1 VPAPPGDVNGLR
13 GTGARSS
20 RGGEARTGDLWLARA
35 ARDRPPSRA
44 PDLAARR
51 QPLRVALLGTGSA
64 AGWPNPWCS
73 CASCRS
79 AREAETDRGATS
91 LLVDDRLLLDPG
103 EAALRS
109 AARAGH
115 DLSRVS
121 AVLLTRPL
129 PDRGT
134 AALLT
139 RREAGCSAPLTVA
152 GPAAALAGLRDAVSP
167 DDPVTLQPLE
177 PDDRLVIEGYD
188 VAVVNPE
195 GTARL
200 SRTGYDITS
209 RSGGR
214 LLVLPPTAVLADA
227 AADALDGAE
236 FDVALL
242 PCGGTEDEGAPES
255 GLDLFAER
263 LAELRRRGAVTGAT
277 RVVAVHLDHSNPA
290 PAELH
295 RRLGLL
301 DAEALADGA
310 LLTTRVPGDA
320 GHDPRRVLVLGGA
333 RSGKSAE
340 AERRLA
346 AEPVVTYVATG
357 PTPGADDP
365 DWAARVA
372 QHRERRPASWR
383 TVETTGLAALLAEP
397 PDDAPLLVDD
407 LGLWLTAAMDWAG
420 AWEGAAGASA
430 KLAAAVDALVS
441 AWRSTPAYVVAVS
454 NEVGSGV
461 HPETAAGRLF
471 RDQMG
476 RLNARLAAES
486 DEVWYVVAGVAQ
498 RLR

>member
-1 VPAPPGDVNGLR
+1 MPPPPGDGQGLR

-20 RGGEARTGDLWLARA
+20 RAGESQPGELRLARA
-35 ARDRPPSRA
+35 GKDRPLQRA

-51 QPLRVALLGTGSA
+51 QPLRVALLGTGSS

-73 CASCRS
+73 CASCRA
-79 AREAETDRGATS
+79 ARDADVDRGPTAF
-91 LLVDDRLLLDPG
+91 LVDDRLLVDPG
-103 EAALRS
+103 EAALRT

-129 PDRGT
+129 PDR
-134 AALLT
+134 AAVALLT
-139 RREAGCSAPLTVA
+139 RRGAGCTGALTVA
-152 GPAAALAGLRDAVSP
+152 GPAPALAGLRDAVGP

-177 PDDRLVIEGYD
+177 ADDRLVVEGYD
-188 VAVVNPE
+188 LAVVDVDA
-195 GTARL
+195 TSRL
-200 SRTGYDITS
+200 GRAGYDITS
-209 RSGGR
+209 RSGAR
-214 LLVLPPTAVLADA
+214 LLVLPPTGPLPDA
-227 AADALDGAE
+227 ALDALDGGE
-236 FDVALL
+236 FDIALL
-242 PCGGTEDEGAPES
+242 PCGGAEDDGPTEG
-255 GLDLFAER
+255 GLDAFADR
-263 LAELRRRGAVTGAT
+263 LAELRRRGAVTPAT
-277 RVVAVHLDHSNPA
+277 RVVAVHLDHTSPP
-290 PAELH
+290 PAELY
-295 RRLGLL
+295 RRLALL
-301 DAEALADGA
+301 EAEALADGA
-310 LLTTRVPGDA
+310 LLTTRLSGDA
-320 GHDPRRVLVLGGA
+320 AHDPRRVLILGGA

-357 PTPGADDP
+357 PTPSGDDA

-372 QHRERRPASWR
+372 SHRERRPTSWR
-383 TVETTGLAALLAEP
+383 TVETTGLAALLADP

-420 AWEGAAGASA
+420 AWEGAPGAAA
-430 KLAAAVDALVS
+430 KLGAATDALVS

-461 HPETAAGRLF
+461 HPETPAGRLF
-471 RDQMG
+471 RDHMG

-486 DEVWYVVAGVAQ
+486 DEVWYVVAGVPQ